1 MIICSTWDFRN
12 PFFCHMFP
20 PAESPVYAP
29 HSAVCVHLCPCSRP
43 TLSLLTRHHGAAPS
57 CWPDCT
63 VPPAARDSINNDNYH
78 SLEISGPQY
87 TQCVV
92 DIMDWNG
99 HLSVKTHPE
108 CWLFVRAPHCDG
120 MTHVFAALGPF
131 YLSCIVLS
139 ALGVNTITVFTLV
152 WWWHHPAAL
161 IGQSIRVQISSNHVR

>member
-1 MIICSTWDFRN
+1 
-12 PFFCHMFP
+12 MFP

-43 TLSLLTRHHGAAPS
+43 TLSLLTRHHDAAPS

-87 TQCVV
+87 TECYSVLWILWTEMGICQSK
-92 DIMDWNG
+92 
-99 HLSVKTHPE
+99 HTLSAGCLSELHIVTEWPTF
-108 CWLFVRAPHCDG
+108 LPHWD
-120 MTHVFAALGPF
+120 
-131 YLSCIVLS
+131 LSISVVLS
-139 ALGVNTITVFTLV
+139 ALGVDTITVFTLV
-152 WWWHHPAAL
+152 WWWRHPGAL